1 MVDKN
6 KTTFKPANEAQV
18 VEAVQWALSSET
30 AMDLSGSGSK
40 RDIGNLMETGCGLD
54 FSDLTGISLY
64 EPEEL
69 VMAAGAGSLLG
80 DIEKE
85 LTSKGQA
92 FAFEP
97 PNFSHLFGLETQGTL
112 GGMVASG
119 FAGPRRIQ
127 AGGVRDHVLG
137 VRAVS
142 GRAEVFKTGGRVMK
156 NVTGYDLP
164 KILTG
169 SWGTLAAMTQITFK
183 VLPKPETEATLALIG
198 LDDET
203 AMKAMSAGLGAPVD
217 VSAAAHVPGTRT
229 LLRLE
234 GLVPSVSARMESLK
248 TLLAPFGEIDV
259 LGRDMSLDV
268 WSKVR
273 DVRLL
278 GTDDKTRE
286 NAIWRLSVPPAQG
299 AKVLAEIKA
308 AINVNAFFDWGGGL
322 IWLEVLNEDNAC
334 AATIRSAVATSG
346 GHATLIRAT
355 EALRAG
361 SAVFQPQSTVLTL
374 LSERLKGS
382 FDPKGILNPGRMY
395 EQVKR

>member
-1 MVDKN
+1 MADNN
-6 KTTFKPANEAQV
+6 KTTFKPANEDQV
-18 VEAVQWALSSET
+18 VEAVQWALSGET
-30 AMDLSGSGSK
+30 AMELIGTGSK
-40 RDIGNLMETGCGLD
+40 HKIGNHMETGCQLD
-54 FSDLTGISLY
+54 LSDLSGISLY

-80 DIEKE
+80 DIKKE
-85 LTSKGQA
+85 LSDKDQA

-97 PNFSHLFGLETQGTL
+97 PDFSHLFGQKTQGTL

-137 VRAVS
+137 VRAIS
-142 GRAEVFKTGGRVMK
+142 GRAEFFKTGGRVMK

-198 LDDET
+198 LDNAA

-234 GLVPSVSARMESLK
+234 GLSPSVAARLESLK
-248 TLLAPFGEIDV
+248 RLLAPFGEMDV
-259 LGRDMSLDV
+259 LERDMSRDV
-268 WSKVR
+268 WSKIR

-278 GTDDKTRE
+278 GTDADNRD
-286 NAIWRLSVPPAQG
+286 NAIWRLSVPPSQG
-299 AKVLAEIKA
+299 ANVLAEIEASLK
-308 AINVNAFFDWGGGL
+308 VNAFFDWGGGL
-322 IWLEVLNEDNAC
+322 IWLEVLDETTAC
-334 AATIRSAVATSG
+334 AADIRSAVAKSG

-355 EALRAG
+355 EASRAG
-361 SAVFQPQSTVLTL
+361 SAVFQPQSSVLTL